1 MFDVLGLE
9 NAQGHLE
16 QDRKADLEWSLWDT
30 VLQYSI
36 VERRM
41 SRHEQSST
49 TRCRVGL
56 EGPVKEGPLRLGK
69 IRQI

>member
-1 MFDVLGLE
+1 M
-9 NAQGHLE
+9 
-16 QDRKADLEWSLWDT
+16 SLASRMPKGILNKIERPIWDGACGI
-30 VLQYSI
+30 QYYSN

-56 EGPVKEGPLRLGK
+56 EGPVKEGLLSLGK
-69 IRQI
+69 IRQV